1 MTTKPKSKNENY
13 LDLLRFH
20 TKRKGIQHLENLIAR
35 QSVLQKLR
43 LGLLKELRG

>member
-1 MTTKPKSKNENY
+1 MATKRKSKNENY